1 MVLTRQRSETMK
13 LNLLVTLIAVW
24 LVAGSVVGQELL
36 PLDAE
41 FESLSGEELAKDRVA
56 RREHWA
62 ETGLT
67 VNFDATYVFQGVTDG
82 GFIGPLFP
90 IFSDENDTGHTVSG
104 DLRMEF
110 DTEKLGW
117 WQGGTLS
124 TRYQARSGQSV
135 VQRAGSVAAVNNDA
149 LFPNV
154 VDKFDGNAFAI
165 TELMYRHALHE
176 KVGIYAGLL
185 NTSLGDKNEI
195 AGEALS
201 HRHFLNFAMLYSLV
215 EDATVP
221 HASLGGGIDFAP
233 TEEISGSF
241 SVFGSAE
248 TAGENP
254 FSFWHGTTFST
265 EWTFAHKWGER
276 PGAQTLGFLYGINV
290 RQTDLTADPRLVLLG
305 VIFGLPIP
313 ETESDTWAFYYNAHQ
328 FLVGDE
334 TGGWG
339 VFARWGISDG
349 NPNLVKQNA
358 ALGVGGVGLFPSRK
372 QDRWGLGTFFVDMSD
387 EDLLKGLKVRD
398 ELGGE
403 VYYNIAACPS
413 LYITLDAQVIDSALP
428 RVDTT
433 WVFGV
438 RTNYN
443 F

>member
-1 MVLTRQRSETMK
+1 MPLERSETMK
-13 LNLLVTLIAVW
+13 LRLFIALIGACLLARSAV
-24 LVAGSVVGQELL
+24 AQEFSPWGLEL
-36 PLDAE
+36 K
-41 FESLSGEELAKDRVA
+41 FLSGEESAEDRAA
-56 RREHWA
+56 RRERWA
-62 ETGLT
+62 ESGLT
-67 VNFDATYVFQGVTDG
+67 VNFDATYVFQGVAEG
-82 GFIGPLFP
+82 GFAGPLFP
-90 IFSDENDTGHTVSG
+90 LFSDEDDTGHTISG
-104 DLRMEF
+104 DLRMVF

-117 WQGGTLS
+117 WEGGTLS

-154 VDKFDGNAFAI
+154 IDKFDGNAFAI
-165 TELMYRHALHE
+165 TELMYRHAVNE
-176 KVGIYAGLL
+176 KVGLYAGLL

-201 HRHFLNFAMLYSLV
+201 HQHFLNFAMLYSLV

-233 TEEISGSF
+233 TDDISGSF

-276 PGAQTLGFLYGINV
+276 PGAQTFGFLYGINV
-290 RQTDLTADPRLVLLG
+290 RQTDLAADPRLVLISA
-305 VIFGLPIP
+305 IFGLPIP
-313 ETESDTWAFYYNAHQ
+313 ETQSDTWAFYYNAHQ

-349 NPNLVKQNA
+349 NPNFVKQNA
-358 ALGVGGVGLFPSRK
+358 ALGVGGIGLFPSRK

-387 EDLLKGLKVRD
+387 ASLLKGLNVRD

-403 VYYNIAACPS
+403 VYYNIAVIPS
-413 LYITLDAQVIDSALP
+413 LHVTLDAQVIDSALP
-428 RVDTT
+428 GVDTT
-433 WVFGV
+433 GVFGV
-438 RTNYN
+438 RTNYS